1 MCETFL
7 VEPTPVNCHVIFW
20 KAAYSGRKGVDRVF
34 QLFHVLIPIPS
45 YNFSFIMRNKNHL
58 KFYLKMT
65 ETQNTY
71 FSLDYKSIKVW
82 HITFTL
88 RCRSGILN
96 ASFCMLKKTEQSQYR
111 LWDDFFFI
119 PTWLL
124 FWLPITWLVIG
135 EK

>member
-58 KFYLKMT
+58 KFYLKNDWNTKYVFFIRLLKYDIYLYVTLQIRNFKCFILCVEKKRKKANTDYEMIFF
-65 ETQNTY
+65 NTY
-71 FSLDYKSIKVW
+71 LIVFLIADYVISDWRK
-82 HITFTL
+82 IT
-88 RCRSGILN
+88 
-96 ASFCMLKKTEQSQYR
+96 
-111 LWDDFFFI
+111 
-119 PTWLL
+119 
-124 FWLPITWLVIG
+124 
-135 EK
+135 